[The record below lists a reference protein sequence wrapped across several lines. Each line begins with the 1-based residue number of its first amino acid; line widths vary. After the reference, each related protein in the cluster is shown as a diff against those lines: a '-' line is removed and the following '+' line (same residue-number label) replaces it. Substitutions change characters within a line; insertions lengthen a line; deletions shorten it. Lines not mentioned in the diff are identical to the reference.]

1 MRRFGLRNV
10 ARARHMHGPKTGFT
24 GRGPTEE
31 VEQSWLGAE
40 AMPGGRVHA
49 GEDPQVELDL
59 SPPQPRGAAAWV
71 AAVLSWARRRH
82 ST

>member
-1 MRRFGLRNV
+1 MRSS
-10 ARARHMHGPKTGFT
+10 RASMT

-31 VEQSWLGAE
+31 LESSWLGAE
-40 AMPGGRVHA
+40 ALPGGRVHA
-49 GEDPQVELDL
+49 GEDAQAELDL
-59 SPPQPRGAAAWV
+59 APPQPRGAAAWV